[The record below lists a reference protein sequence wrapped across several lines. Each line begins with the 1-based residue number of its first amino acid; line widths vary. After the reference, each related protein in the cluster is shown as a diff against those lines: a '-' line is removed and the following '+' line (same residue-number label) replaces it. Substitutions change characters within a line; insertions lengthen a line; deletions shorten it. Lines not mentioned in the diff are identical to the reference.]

1 MPHRRAGYRPRRGR
15 GEPCAATSAGPRLP
29 RMDRGRPRSLTF
41 IAPLRGPP
49 GRPRAG
55 TSRMRHRGDSVPA
68 HDHRSRHRATAPARP
83 PHAWHRTVAPRP
95 DRPPPGDLRPA
106 LEPASRVLAAHN
118 GPMPLLT
125 VGHGTLDR
133 AQLGELLAG
142 GGMAGVVAER
152 RDPGR
157 RRHPDM
163 AREALA
169 DWLPEFKVA
178 YRWEERLGGRR
189 HLRKADGE
197 SPDSWWQV
205 DAFRAYAAHT
215 RTEEF
220 RDALAEVIEES
231 RDRRVGVMCS
241 ESVWWRCHR
250 RLIADVVA
258 LTTQVRVGHLMHN
271 GTVRPH
277 RPAEGARRDGDVLIW
292 DGSPS

>member
-1 MPHRRAGYRPRRGR
+1 M
-15 GEPCAATSAGPRLP
+15 T
-29 RMDRGRPRSLTF
+29 T
-41 IAPLRGPP
+41 APGTGPP
-49 GRPRAG
+49 
-55 TSRMRHRGDSVPA
+55 
-68 HDHRSRHRATAPARP
+68 
-83 PHAWHRTVAPRP
+83 PRP
-95 DRPPPGDLRPA
+95 DRPAPGTGPSPRPDRPAPGTGPSPWPDRPTPGDVRPA
-106 LEPASRVLAAHN
+106 LEPASRGLAAHN

-142 GGMAGVVAER
+142 AGMDGVVDVR
-152 RDPGR
+152 RYPAS

-241 ESVWWRCHR
+241 ESVWWRSDER
-250 RLIADVVA
+250 
-258 LTTQVRVGHLMHN
+258 RVGI
-271 GTVRPH
+271 
-277 RPAEGARRDGDVLIW
+277 DGR
-292 DGSPS
+292 